1 MEAIDTA
8 TARKRLSELVSRV
21 LYAKERITLTRY
33 GKACAVLVP
42 IDDVESEGQPRARA
56 SAATTAE
63 PNGTNKRVRP
73 GRKRK
78 SSR

>member
-42 IDDVESEGQPRARA
+42 IEEVEGAAAEKRAKPA
-56 SAATTAE
+56 
-63 PNGTNKRVRP
+63 
-73 GRKRK
+73 RKRK
-78 SSR
+78 RST